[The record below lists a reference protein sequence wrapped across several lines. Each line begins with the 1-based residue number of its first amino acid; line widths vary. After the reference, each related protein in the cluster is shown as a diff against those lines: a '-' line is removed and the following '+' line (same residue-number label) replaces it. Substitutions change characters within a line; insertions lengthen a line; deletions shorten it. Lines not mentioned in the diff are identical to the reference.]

1 MAAAY
6 IFATVT
12 IIALHLDQLL
22 PALKAVFSGAFTG
35 TAAMGG
41 FAGATVKMA
50 IQKGVAR
57 GVFSMNLSWICTH
70 CSRRSEDQ

>member
-12 IIALHLDQLL
+12 IIFLHLDQLL
-22 PALKAVFSGAFTG
+22 PALKSVFSGAFTG

-50 IQKGVAR
+50 IKKGWRVEF
-57 GVFSMNLSWICTH
+57 FSNESGL
-70 CSRRSEDQ
+70 DQHPYA